1 MAVGTPDILLYV
13 VYPVKQIPTG
23 NYYFAMR
30 SDFSYG
36 KFLISVTTLEM
47 IISFFLKKEVLYVS

>member
-1 MAVGTPDILLYV
+1 MADETLDILLYV

>member
-1 MAVGTPDILLYV
+1 MAVGTPDILLYL

-36 KFLISVTTLEM
+36 KFLISVTILEM
-47 IISFFLKKEVLYVS
+47 IISFF